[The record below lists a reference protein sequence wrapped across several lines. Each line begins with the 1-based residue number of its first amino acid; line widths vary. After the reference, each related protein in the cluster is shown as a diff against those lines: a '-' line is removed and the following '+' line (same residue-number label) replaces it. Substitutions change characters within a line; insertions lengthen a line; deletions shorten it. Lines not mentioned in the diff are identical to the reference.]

1 MTIRTLWSQLGESVR
16 LILSCALGAV
26 SKSSAV
32 SQVFEENSILANV
45 FEVLSIFA
53 FSPHILFG

>member
-1 MTIRTLWSQLGESVR
+1 MQSHFLAINPD
-16 LILSCALGAV
+16 A
-26 SKSSAV
+26 AV

-45 FEVLSIFA
+45 SEVLSIFA